1 MVIRWR
7 SILGGKG
14 RSLILFAVFFLTAG
28 FAFENYFLLY
38 FAILLLFS
46 TIISL
51 PLFHYKLNIEEL
63 RVHRELEKEKVFRDD
78 FVHIKVVIENMGR
91 NSFDF
96 LEIRDNYNPQLFRQI
111 LGEHFISTR
120 IGPKD
125 VVKFSYVLE
134 PKVRGE
140 YALGPLSIIVKDR
153 LGFNSVERIVP
164 DSVTDILIYPPYEDI
179 KRIEILGSKRSLQ
192 LNYGLQR
199 SKQKGLGSEF
209 YGMRKY
215 VFGDQFRLID
225 WKASAR
231 HQKLIVK
238 EFEDERDVTVMI
250 LVDSSETMAGGAIE
264 NTKFEYAVRACML
277 LTKVAITRRDN
288 VGVFTFSDKKNFK
301 FLKPGGGDDH
311 FYQVLD
317 FIARVKPEGKCKMAE
332 AMYYFTRRFQK
343 RSLIFIIS
351 DLEANPKEITEAMK
365 KLIPFNHTVIV
376 INPFSP
382 WFEIHEIDLSSTDK
396 ALAEAISEE
405 MMEHIL
411 TIRQGTRNMGI
422 NVISCGPDDMM
433 NQVMGKYMEAKKK
446 GSAY

>member
-1 MVIRWR
+1 M
-7 SILGGKG
+7 
-14 RSLILFAVFFLTAG
+14 TAG
-28 FAFENYFLLY
+28 FAFENYFLIY

-51 PLFHYKLNIEEL
+51 PIFHYKLNVEEL
-63 RVHRELEKEKVFRDD
+63 RVHRELEKEKVFKDD
-78 FVHIKVVIENMGR
+78 FVHIKVIIENAGR

-96 LEIRDNYNPQLFRQI
+96 LEIRDNYNPQLFRLI
-111 LGEHFISTR
+111 LGENYISTR
-120 IGPKD
+120 IGPKEI
-125 VVKFSYVLE
+125 VKFSYVLE

-164 DSVTDILIYPPYEDI
+164 DSVTDILVYPPYEDI

-231 HQKLIVK
+231 TQKLIVK

-250 LVDSSETMAGGAIE
+250 IVDSSETMAGGAIE
-264 NTKFEYAVRACML
+264 NTKFEYAIRACML
-277 LTKVAITRRDN
+277 LTKVALTRRDN

-301 FLKPGGGDDH
+301 FLKPNSGEDH

-317 FIARVKPEGKCKMAE
+317 FVARVKPEGKCRFVESMDF
-332 AMYYFTRRFQK
+332 FTRRFQK
-343 RSLIFIIS
+343 RSLIFVIS
-351 DLEANPKEITEAMK
+351 DLEADPKEITQAIK
-365 KLIPFNHTVIV
+365 KLIPFNHTVII

-396 ALAEAISEE
+396 ALAEAISEA

-411 TIRQGTRNMGI
+411 TIRQTIRNLGVNLI
-422 NVISCGPDDMM
+422 TCGPDDIM
-433 NQVMGKYMEAKKK
+433 NQVLGNYMEAKKK
-446 GSAY
+446 GRAY

>member
-1 MVIRWR
+1 M
-7 SILGGKG
+7 
-14 RSLILFAVFFLTAG
+14 
-28 FAFENYFLLY
+28 
-38 FAILLLFS
+38 
-46 TIISL
+46 
-51 PLFHYKLNIEEL
+51 NIEEL
-63 RVHRELEKEKVFRDD
+63 RVHRELEKEKVFKDD
-78 FVHIKVVIENMGR
+78 FVHIKVVIENIGR

-96 LEIRDNYNPQLFRQI
+96 LEIRDNYNPQLFRLI
-111 LGEHFISTR
+111 LGENFISTR
-120 IGPKD
+120 IGPKET
-125 VVKFSYVLE
+125 VKFSYVLE

-164 DSVTDILIYPPYEDI
+164 DSVTDILVYPPYDDI

-215 VFGDQFRLID
+215 VVGDQLRLID

-231 HQKLIVK
+231 TQTLIVK

-264 NTKFEYAVRACML
+264 NTKFEYAIRACML
-277 LTKVAITRRDN
+277 LTKVALTRRDN
-288 VGVFTFSDKKNFK
+288 VGVFTFSEKKNFN
-301 FLKPGGGDDH
+301 FLKPNGGEDH

-317 FIARVKPEGKCKMAE
+317 FVARVKPEGKCKMAE
-332 AMYYFTRRFQK
+332 ALDFFTRRFQK

-351 DLEANPKEITEAMK
+351 DLEADPKEISHSIK
-365 KLIPFNHTVIV
+365 KLVPFNHTIIL

-396 ALAEAISEE
+396 ALAEAISEA

-411 TIRQGTRNMGI
+411 SIKQEVRNLGVNLI
-422 NVISCGPDDMM
+422 TCGPDDMM
-433 NQVMGKYMEAKKK
+433 NQVLSNYMEAKKK
-446 GSAY
+446 GRAY

>member
-1 MVIRWR
+1 MNV
-7 SILGGKG
+7 
-14 RSLILFAVFFLTAG
+14 
-28 FAFENYFLLY
+28 
-38 FAILLLFS
+38 
-46 TIISL
+46 
-51 PLFHYKLNIEEL
+51 EEL
-63 RVHRELEKEKVFRDD
+63 RVHRELEKEKVFKDD
-78 FVHIKVVIENMGR
+78 FVHIKVIVENLGK

-96 LEIRDNYNPQLFRQI
+96 IEIRDYFNTQLFRLI
-111 LGEHFISTR
+111 LGENFISTR
-120 IGPKD
+120 IAPKSTI
-125 VVKFSYVLE
+125 KFSYVLE

-140 YALGPLSIIVKDR
+140 YPLGPLSVVVKDR
-153 LGFNSVERIVP
+153 LGFNALERIVP

-179 KRIEILGSKRSLQ
+179 KRIEILGSKRSLL
-192 LNYGLQR
+192 LNYGIQR

-231 HQKLIVK
+231 TQKLIVK
-238 EFEDERDVTVMI
+238 EFESERDITVMI

-264 NTKFEYAVRACML
+264 NTKFEYAIRACML
-277 LTKVAITRRDN
+277 LTRVALTRRDN
-288 VGVFTFSDKKNFK
+288 VGVFTFSDKKNFN
-301 FLKPGGGDDH
+301 FLKPGGGEDQ

-317 FIARVKPEGKCKMAE
+317 FVAKVKPQAKCRMVE
-332 AMYYFTRRFQK
+332 AFDFFIRRFQK

-351 DLEANPKEITEAMK
+351 DLEADVKEINAAIR
-365 KLIPFNHTVIV
+365 KLIPYNHTIII

-382 WFEIHEIDLSSTDK
+382 WFEIHEVDLSSTDK

-411 TIRQGTRNMGI
+411 SINQEIRKLGVNLSS
-422 NVISCGPDDMM
+422 VGPDDMM
-433 NQVMGKYMEAKKK
+433 NLVLKNYLDAKKK

>member
-1 MVIRWR
+1 
-7 SILGGKG
+7 
-14 RSLILFAVFFLTAG
+14 LFAVFFLTAG
-28 FAFENYFLLY
+28 WAFENYFLIY

-51 PLFHYKLNIEEL
+51 PIFHYKMNVEEL
-63 RVHRELEKEKVFRDD
+63 RVHRELEKEKVFKDD
-78 FVHIKVVIENMGR
+78 FVHIKVIIENVGR

-96 LEIRDNYNPQLFRQI
+96 LEIRDNYNPQLFRLI
-111 LGEHFISTR
+111 LGENYISTR
-120 IGPKD
+120 IGPKEM
-125 VVKFSYVLE
+125 VKFSYVLE

-153 LGFNSVERIVP
+153 LGFNSLERIVP
-164 DSVTDILIYPPYEDI
+164 DSVTDILVYPPYEDI

-231 HQKLIVK
+231 TQKLIVK

-250 LVDSSETMAGGAIE
+250 IVDSSETMAGGAIE
-264 NTKFEYAVRACML
+264 NTKFEYAIRACML
-277 LTKVAITRRDN
+277 LTKVALTRRDN
-288 VGVFTFSDKKNFK
+288 VGVFTFSDKKNLK
-301 FLKPGGGDDH
+301 FLKPNRGEDH

-317 FIARVKPEGKCKMAE
+317 FVARVKPEGKCRIAE
-332 AMYYFTRRFQK
+332 SMDFFTRRFQK
-343 RSLIFIIS
+343 RSLIFVRS
-351 DLEANPKEITEAMK
+351 DLEADPKAITQAIK
-365 KLIPFNHTVIV
+365 KLIPFNHTVII

-396 ALAEAISEE
+396 ALAEAISEA

-411 TIRQGTRNMGI
+411 TIRQTIRNLGVNI
-422 NVISCGPDDMM
+422 ITCGPDDIM
-433 NQVMGKYMEAKKK
+433 NQVLGNYMEAKKK
-446 GSAY
+446 GRAY

>member
-1 MVIRWR
+1 MNV
-7 SILGGKG
+7 
-14 RSLILFAVFFLTAG
+14 
-28 FAFENYFLLY
+28 
-38 FAILLLFS
+38 
-46 TIISL
+46 
-51 PLFHYKLNIEEL
+51 EEL
-63 RVHRELEKEKVFRDD
+63 RVHRELEKEKVFKDD
-78 FVHIKVVIENMGR
+78 FVHIKVIVENLGK

-96 LEIRDNYNPQLFRQI
+96 IEIRDYFNTQLFRLI
-111 LGEHFISTR
+111 LGENFISTR
-120 IGPKD
+120 IAPKSTI
-125 VVKFSYVLE
+125 KFSYVLE

-140 YALGPLSIIVKDR
+140 YPLGPLSVVVKDR
-153 LGFNSVERIVP
+153 LGFNALERIVP

-179 KRIEILGSKRSLQ
+179 KRIEILGSKRSLL
-192 LNYGLQR
+192 LNYGIQR

-231 HQKLIVK
+231 TQKLIVK
-238 EFEDERDVTVMI
+238 EFESERDITVMI

-264 NTKFEYAVRACML
+264 NTKFEYAIRACML
-277 LTKVAITRRDN
+277 LTRVALTRRDN
-288 VGVFTFSDKKNFK
+288 VGVFTFSDKKNFN
-301 FLKPGGGDDH
+301 FLKPGGGEDQ

-317 FIARVKPEGKCKMAE
+317 FVAKVKPQAKCRMVE
-332 AMYYFTRRFQK
+332 AFDFFIRRFQK

-351 DLEANPKEITEAMK
+351 DLEADVKEINAAIR
-365 KLIPFNHTVIV
+365 KLIPYNHTIII

-382 WFEIHEIDLSSTDK
+382 WFEIHEVDLSSTDK

-411 TIRQGTRNMGI
+411 SINQEIRKLGVNLSS
-422 NVISCGPDDMM
+422 VGPDDMM
-433 NQVMGKYMEAKKK
+433 HLVLKNYLEAKKK

>member
-1 MVIRWR
+1 M
-7 SILGGKG
+7 LGGKG
-14 RSLILFAVFFLTAG
+14 RSLVLFSVFFLTAG
-28 FAFENYFLLY
+28 FAFENYFLIY

-46 TIISL
+46 TVISL
-51 PLFHYKLNIEEL
+51 PLFYYQMNIEEL
-63 RVHRELEKEKVFRDD
+63 RVYRELEKEKVFKDD
-78 FVHIKVVIENMGR
+78 FVHVKVIIENTGK
-91 NSFDF
+91 SGFDF
-96 LEIRDNYNPQLFRQI
+96 LEIKDYYNPQLFRLV
-111 LGEHFISTR
+111 LGENFISTR
-120 IGPKD
+120 IGPKKK
-125 VVKFSYVLE
+125 VKFSYILE

-140 YALGPLSIIVKDR
+140 YPLGPLSLIVKDR
-153 LGFNSVERIVP
+153 LGFNSVERVVP
-164 DSVTDILIYPPYEDI
+164 NSVSDILDI
-179 KRIEILGSKRSLQ
+179 KRIEILGSKRSLN

-231 HQKLIVK
+231 TQKLIVK
-238 EFEDERDVTVMI
+238 EYESERDVTVMT
-250 LVDSSETMAGGAIE
+250 LVDSSNSMAGGSIE
-264 NTKFEYAVRACML
+264 NTKFEYAIRACML
-277 LTKVAITRRDN
+277 LTKVALTRKDN
-288 VGVFTFSDKKNFK
+288 VGVFTFSDRKNFN
-301 FLKPGGGDDH
+301 FLKPGSGDDH

-317 FIARVKPEGKCKMAE
+317 FVAKVKPQGKSRFVE
-332 AMYYFTRRFQK
+332 AMGFLNKRFQK

-351 DLEANPKEITEAMK
+351 DLEANVKEIGQAIR
-365 KLIPFNHTVIV
+365 KLATFNHTIIL

-411 TIRQGTRNMGI
+411 AIKQEVRHLGVNIIT
-422 NVISCGPDDMM
+422 VGPDDMM
-433 NQVMGKYMEAKKK
+433 KQVLANYMDAKKK